1 MLRGFH
7 YWYRRFILRR
17 AHIPTPLW
25 RACVQQLRILHTLN
39 AKELRQLRELT
50 SKFLFAKAI
59 SGGNE
64 LNLSDE
70 IKVSIA
76 AQASLLIFGLSF
88 DYYDDWYEVI
98 VYPDTFVVSRDETDE
113 YGIVHKTRSVLEGE
127 AWGRGPVVLSWADSQ
142 RDAVENAN
150 GSNVVLHE
158 FAHKLD
164 MRNGVANGM
173 PPLHADM
180 DRTNWTKALTLAY
193 EDFVSRTERGIDTT
207 IDTYAAK
214 DPAEFF
220 AVLSEVFFVNPTLLN
235 TQYPDV
241 YQQLVQFY
249 RQDPLA
255 RLRASST

>member
-1 MLRGFH
+1 MQRGLH
-7 YWYRRFILRR
+7 YWYRRLILRR
-17 AHIPTPLW
+17 AHIPAPLW
-25 RACVQQLRILHTLN
+25 RACVQQLPVLHTLN

-59 SGGNE
+59 TGGNE
-64 LNLSDE
+64 LNISDE

-98 VYPDTFVVSRDETDE
+98 VYPDTFVVNRDETDE
-113 YGIVHKTRSVLEGE
+113 YGIVHNTRSVLEGE

-180 DRTNWTKALTLAY
+180 DRENWTNALTAAY
-193 EDFVSRTERGIDTT
+193 EDFVGQVHIGIDPA
-207 IDTYAAK
+207 IDPYAAK

-220 AVLSEVFFVNPTLLN
+220 AVLSEVFFVGPSLLN
-235 TQYPDV
+235 ATYPAV
-241 YQQLVQFY
+241 YDQFVQFY

-255 RLRASST
+255 RLRARRT